1 MSASSQIKATWVKF
15 ARACPRFTSLVRDW
29 PLRLRARAAAT
40 MWPLLL
46 SWKRLMPVSSKFI
59 RTLQRPGRALAS
71 WKLLQVHSA
80 IA

>member
-1 MSASSQIKATWVKF
+1 MSASSQIKATWVKLV
-15 ARACPRFTSLVRDW
+15 RACPRFTSLVRDW

-46 SWKRLMPVSSKFI
+46 SWKRLMPVSFI